1 MTNANVMA
9 AVAVAPVKTTARPV
23 AKGAENGSSAGN
35 FDEALGRLQKEA
47 QGSLESAG
55 KDDTPQGKEAMEGG
69 SGRDGAPQHPLAMA
83 AVLPVGQQLPG
94 EEVQTD
100 ITAAAV
106 VDFSGEAPASG
117 DMIKISPDFVGEA
130 MQDVEMALPDK
141 NLRTLLPQSDET
153 AVKSKDFLAMLSGD
167 MLHSQRESARTQ
179 LMTDSQVTRPVL
191 DKVQSMPVMDKVQ
204 AMPLSARETVDSST
218 LFPPMEGQSLYKGQ
232 ESQPMDPLSMA
243 LRQTA
248 RGTAG
253 VELQAGAG
261 SDESAS
267 LFAVRNISA
276 ESAAWQ
282 TAQQADLSAVV
293 SESVKK
299 TDNWQNLLGED
310 TVLEVE
316 SQPEPLR
323 ALHVQGESGQ
333 QSGQEQE
340 TEQHSRNPAAQVEIL
355 KGSQAEEAG
364 AGQVS
369 PLGHQAA
376 TVSPQG
382 FQEQLQAVS
391 SAEVVEQPAE
401 PQTDFEVPRQIVE
414 QARLIRNGEE
424 TEMVIHLK
432 PEHLGDLTL
441 KVSVSQN
448 GSVTA
453 SFHSD
458 NAQVRTIIENSLVQL
473 RQELNNQ
480 GIKVDNVEVFA
491 GLPDGQLPQGQ
502 GQQAWQQNSKGSF
515 AESKNADDFV
525 DEADELAAAALAQ
538 SEGQAIDE
546 GVDYRV

>member
-9 AVAVAPVKTTARPV
+9 AAVAPVKTTARPM
-23 AKGAENGSSAGN
+23 AKGVGKDSMAGD

-55 KDDTPQGKEAMEGG
+55 KDDTPQGKEAMDGG
-69 SGRDGAPQHPLAMA
+69 SGRDGAPQHPLTMA
-83 AVLPVGQQLPG
+83 VVLPMGQQLPS
-94 EEVQTD
+94 EEVPTEP
-100 ITAAAV
+100 TAAAV
-106 VDFSGEAPASG
+106 VDFSGEAPVNG

-130 MQDVEMALPDK
+130 LQDVEMALPGK
-141 NLRTLLPQSDET
+141 NLRTLLPQSDAT

-167 MLHSQRESARTQ
+167 MLQSQKESARTQ
-179 LMTDSQVTRPVL
+179 LMTEPQVTMPAL
-191 DKVQSMPVMDKVQ
+191 DKLQAMPVMDKGQ
-204 AMPLSARETVDSST
+204 AMPMAARETADRNT
-218 LFPPMEGQSLYKGQ
+218 LFPTMEGQLLSKGQ
-232 ESQPMDPLSMA
+232 GDQPMDPLSMA

-253 VELQAGAG
+253 PELQVAVDSQEGA
-261 SDESAS
+261 SQV
-267 LFAVRNISA
+267 AVRNVSA
-276 ESAAWQ
+276 EAEPVIW
-282 TAQQADLSAVV
+282 QQAQVAVV
-293 SESVKK
+293 GAEAAKK

-310 TVLEVE
+310 TVLKVE
-316 SQPEPLR
+316 NQPEPLR
-323 ALHVQGESGQ
+323 ALHVQPESGQ
-333 QSGQEQE
+333 QSGQGQEPEQ
-340 TEQHSRNPAAQVEIL
+340 QGRNPAAQAEMV
-355 KGSQAEEAG
+355 KGAQTEEAG

-369 PLGHQAA
+369 PLSNQAA
-376 TVSPQG
+376 AVSTQG

-391 SAEVVEQPAE
+391 STHEVAQPAE
-401 PQTDFEVPRQIVE
+401 AQTDYEVPRQIVE
-414 QARLIRNGEE
+414 QARLIRSGDE

-473 RQELNNQ
+473 RQELNDQ

-515 AESKNADDFV
+515 TEGRNADDFV
-525 DEADELAAAALAQ
+525 DEADDLAAAALAQ
-538 SEGQAIDE
+538 AEGQAVDE

>member
-153 AVKSKDFLAMLSGD
+153 AAKNKDFLAMLSGD
-167 MLHSQRESARTQ
+167 MLQSQKESARTQ
-179 LMTDSQVTRPVL
+179 LMTDSQAA
-191 DKVQSMPVMDKVQ
+191 MPVMTK
-204 AMPLSARETVDSST
+204 ETVDTNT
-218 LFPPMEGQSLYKGQ
+218 LFPPLTGQIFNKIQGGQ
-232 ESQPMDPLSMA
+232 PLDPLSLA

-248 RGTAG
+248 RIQAG
-253 VELQAGAG
+253 PELQAVEKG
-261 SDESAS
+261 SETAPQ
-267 LFAVRNISA
+267 LAVRNVSA
-276 ESAAWQ
+276 ESAVWQ
-282 TAQQADLSAVV
+282 TAQQAQASVV
-293 SESVKK
+293 TAETGKR
-299 TDNWQNLLGED
+299 TENWQNLLGED
-310 TVLEVE
+310 TVLEVKT
-316 SQPEPLR
+316 QTEPLR
-323 ALHVQGESGQ
+323 ALHVQAESGQ
-333 QSGQEQE
+333 QSALGQEP
-340 TEQHSRNPAAQVEIL
+340 EQQGRNPAAQVEMV
-355 KGSQAEEAG
+355 KGAQTEEAG
-364 AGQVS
+364 VGQVS
-369 PLGHQAA
+369 FLNSQAA
-376 TVSPQG
+376 VSTQG
-382 FQEQLQAVS
+382 FEEQLQAVS
-391 SAEVVEQPAE
+391 ATKTAEQPAE

-538 SEGQAIDE
+538 SEDQAIDE